1 MQKKRTLYL
10 FLSLLL
16 LMGMVLVACTGGGA
30 EAPAEETAAEET
42 AVEETA
48 EEETMEETMAE
59 ETAEEETMEE
69 ETMEEETAEEETAEE
84 ETAEEETAEE
94 EMAEEESELRTVIV
108 GTTDQISSLDFADA
122 YAIHDWELFRNVN
135 RGLMGFEPGTANV
148 VPEVATDMPEVSEDG
163 LTYTFTIESG
173 WMYPD
178 GTELVAGDFVRSINR
193 ALTLEG
199 DVSGLVVPYIESVE
213 APDDQTVVFTL
224 DNPRGDFVQIITG
237 AAFMPVPENAY
248 PDDELNKFPETLYG
262 VGPWQLVEY
271 NVEEQAVLERNP
283 NYKEGFP
290 ENAPERVIIRYFT
303 DATAMALAIE
313 NGEIDVAWRVL
324 GPPEV
329 QRLEEVEGLTV
340 YNSGG
345 GGIRYLVPNHAMEP
359 FTDQNVRQ
367 ALAYLLDRDEIVDRV
382 MQGTVD
388 PLYSQV
394 PPGFVGANEA
404 FLDVYGSG
412 ADVDAAEALLRD
424 SGYSEDNPLQFDL
437 WYPPEHYG
445 THAAQIFQVLEEQ
458 FEATPLVQVELQVQE
473 WSTYVGAL
481 TGGEYPIGYLG
492 WFFDYPDT
500 SNYLDPFAQS
510 EAAQFIGTNY
520 ASEEMDTLLQQGAEL
535 SDEAE
540 RAAVYEEAQLL
551 YAEDVVTIPITLEP
565 EHAIYLNDKINNVII
580 GPALFFQY
588 ELIDMVN

>member
-1 MQKKRTLYL
+1 
-10 FLSLLL
+10 
-16 LMGMVLVACTGGGA
+16 
-30 EAPAEETAAEET
+30 
-42 AVEETA
+42 
-48 EEETMEETMAE
+48 
-59 ETAEEETMEE
+59 
-69 ETMEEETAEEETAEE
+69 
-84 ETAEEETAEE
+84 
-94 EMAEEESELRTVIV
+94 
-108 GTTDQISSLDFADA
+108 
-122 YAIHDWELFRNVN
+122 
-135 RGLMGFEPGTANV
+135 
-148 VPEVATDMPEVSEDG
+148 
-163 LTYTFTIESG
+163 
-173 WMYPD
+173 
-178 GTELVAGDFVRSINR
+178 
-193 ALTLEG
+193 
-199 DVSGLVVPYIESVE
+199 
-213 APDDQTVVFTL
+213 
-224 DNPRGDFVQIITG
+224 
-237 AAFMPVPENAY
+237 
-248 PDDELNKFPETLYG
+248 
-262 VGPWQLVEY
+262 EY

-283 NYKEGFP
+283 NYKNGFP
-290 ENAPERVIIRYFT
+290 DSAPDRIIIRYYA

-313 NGEIDVAWRVL
+313 NAEIDVAWRIL

-329 QRLEEVEGLTV
+329 QRLEDVAGLTV

-345 GGIRYLVPNHAMEP
+345 GSIRYLVPNHTMAP
-359 FTDQNVRQ
+359 FDDPNVRQ

-412 ADVDAAEALLRD
+412 ADVDAAEELLSA
-424 SGYSEDNPLQFDL
+424 SGYSADNPLQFDL

-458 FEATPLVQVELQVQE
+458 FEATPMIQVELQVQE

-520 ASEEMDTLLQQGAEL
+520 ASEEMDELLRQGAEATA
-535 SDEAE
+535 EAD
-540 RAAVYEEAQLL
+540 RASIYTDAQNL
-551 YAEDVVTIPITLEP
+551 YAEDVVTLPITIEP
-565 EHAIYLNDKINNVII
+565 EHAVYLADRINSVTI

-588 ELIDMVN
+588 ELIDLAN